1 MAEELQGLLDRIQ
14 RDGIEKADTEAAQI
28 VKSAKSKAAELVK
41 QAEAQAATLISKA
54 EEDGKLFQKRGESA
68 IAQAARDVVLSVADS
83 ITATLQSIVSTQ
95 VDKALSGDDFAT
107 IVKQAVES
115 YCSNEAVEVQ
125 VSPEQQEQVTALFM
139 QQMAEQMKSGLS
151 IKGDKN
157 VVSGFVVS
165 MQDSGVHHDFTGT
178 TLTDSFCSLLRPKLA
193 EIVKQAMA
201 SDKS

>member
-41 QAEAQAATLISKA
+41 QAEVQAAALISKA

-83 ITATLQSIVSTQ
+83 ITKTLQGIVSTQ

-107 IVKQAVES
+107 IVKQAVEA
-115 YCSNEAVEVQ
+115 YCSNEAVEVL

-151 IKGDKN
+151 VKGDKN

-178 TLTDSFCSLLRPKLA
+178 TLTHSFCSLLRPKLA

-201 SDKS
+201 NGKS